1 MTDNVTEVELAEEES
16 APETTEVEYIEYL
29 GEEPHGTAFLSS
41 HTLPRGDGLWKRNK
55 LDVRKDVTW
64 ERDPYGPGIGQEGN
78 RMLVRVDDLPAGT
91 AEVLE
96 KLPQYR
102 RVSE

>member
-1 MTDNVTEVELAEEES
+1 MTDNVTEVSLAEES
-16 APETTEVEYIEYL
+16 APEATEVEYIEYL
-29 GEEPHGTAFLSS
+29 GEEPFGTAFLTS

-64 ERDPYGPGIGQEGN
+64 ERDPYGPAIGQPGN

-96 KLPQYR
+96 KLPTYR